1 MLKVLNENIAQYE
14 KMPSVIQASLIASL
28 NNTINERKNTN
39 FTGSIQ
45 GNVISANKILEKNSA
60 SIRAIM

>member
-45 GNVISANKILEKNSA
+45 GNVISANKISEKSSE